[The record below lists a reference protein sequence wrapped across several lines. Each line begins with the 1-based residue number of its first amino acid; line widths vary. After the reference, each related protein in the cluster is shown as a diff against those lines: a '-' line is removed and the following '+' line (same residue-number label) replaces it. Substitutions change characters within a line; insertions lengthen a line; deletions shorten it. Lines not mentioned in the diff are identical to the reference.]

1 MITDREEFIKICG
14 LLAHSDIQLEDCN
27 YITNFI
33 VELGKEIEQLKENNL
48 AMQEE
53 MCRTWE
59 KLNIIKELRS
69 WLEEEID
76 EYGNSDAWLLEIG
89 VIKNVLSKLNELEG
103 KNVKN

>member
-69 WLEEEID
+69 WLKEETKKGGSSID
-76 EYGNSDAWLLEIG
+76 LAIRIHTIQE
-89 VIKNVLSKLNELEG
+89 VLNKLNELEG
-103 KNVKN
+103 GNSE

>member
-69 WLEEEID
+69 WLKEETKKGGSSID
-76 EYGNSDAWLLEIG
+76 
-89 VIKNVLSKLNELEG
+89 LSIRIHTIQEFLNKLNELEG
-103 KNVKN
+103 GNSE

>member
-69 WLEEEID
+69 WLKEETKKGGSSID
-76 EYGNSDAWLLEIG
+76 LSIRIHTIQE
-89 VIKNVLSKLNELEG
+89 VLNRLEG
-103 KNVKN
+103 NND